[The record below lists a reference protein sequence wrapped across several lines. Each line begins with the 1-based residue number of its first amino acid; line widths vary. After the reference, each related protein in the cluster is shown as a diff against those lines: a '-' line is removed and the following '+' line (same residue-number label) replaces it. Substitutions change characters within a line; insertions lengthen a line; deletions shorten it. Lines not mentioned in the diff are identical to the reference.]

1 MEHKCAEL
9 AKELAVQ
16 DQMLDVLLKLQYV
29 LNGDIASV
37 LHIEQEAL
45 NADQNLDSTKSLILL
60 RKKEIF
66 VELAKE
72 LAVQGQ
78 MLDVLLKPQFALNG
92 DTASVLHIDLEA
104 LNVDQELDLI
114 KSLLRKK
121 EIRTKESYVEL
132 AKELAVQDQM
142 LDVLLKLQF
151 ALNGDTASV
160 LHIDKEALNVD
171 QELDSFQ
178 IQRKIEL
185 QMQVKCVELAKELAV
200 QGLTLDVLLKPQF
213 VQSSGIASVL
223 FTDQVDHNAEKD
235 LEH

>member
-72 LAVQGQ
+72 LAVQ
-78 MLDVLLKPQFALNG
+78 D
-92 DTASVLHIDLEA
+92 
-104 LNVDQELDLI
+104 
-114 KSLLRKK
+114 R
-121 EIRTKESYVEL
+121 
-132 AKELAVQDQM
+132 M

-160 LHIDKEALNVD
+160 LHIDQEILNVVQD
-171 QELDSFQ
+171 L
-178 IQRKIEL
+178 IPIKI
-185 QMQVKCVELAKELAV
+185 
-200 QGLTLDVLLKPQF
+200 
-213 VQSSGIASVL
+213 
-223 FTDQVDHNAEKD
+223 
-235 LEH
+235 

>member
-78 MLDVLLKPQFALNG
+78 MLDVLLKLQFALNG

-104 LNVDQELDLI
+104 LNVDQGLDLI

-132 AKELAVQDQM
+132 AKD
-142 LDVLLKLQF
+142 
-151 ALNGDTASV
+151 
-160 LHIDKEALNVD
+160 
-171 QELDSFQ
+171 
-178 IQRKIEL
+178 
-185 QMQVKCVELAKELAV
+185 LAV

-223 FTDQVDHNAEKD
+223 FTDQVDHNADQD
-235 LEH
+235 LKHSNVEI